1 MRESKAFAIVKDASA
16 SMADAI
22 CEEGAGH
29 AAEIASFVNELAFG
43 GAALAVAEGLWALW
57 CLGRMLLLRGIRRGE
72 PSEIFA
78 RLCLS

>member
-43 GAALAVAEGLWALW
+43 GAALAVAEG
-57 CLGRMLLLRGIRRGE
+57 
-72 PSEIFA
+72 
-78 RLCLS
+78 